1 MNISIESNARQL
13 QKKLSLFQK
22 KHLGKATNDAINK
35 TLNGLKKEMIKQT
48 DKKLDRPTPSTKKA
62 FRVFESKINKLSGRL
77 FILDYAV
84 DYLKYQIDG
93 GVRSG
98 TPDVAVPF
106 TKNVRLNKFG
116 NVPAR
121 KSGLI
126 KKNTQFV
133 ANIKGVEGI
142 YQRMAKGKLKLLHGF
157 EKTVMYTPRFPFFKI
172 GKGYIKSK
180 FNKNLDEKIK
190 KEIARAK

>member
-1 MNISIESNARQL
+1 MNISIESNAREL

-35 TLNGLKKEMIKQT
+35 TLFGLRKEMTKQT
-48 DKKLDRPTPSTKKA
+48 QKKLDRPTAATQKG
-62 FRVFESKINKLSGRL
+62 FIVFQSKINKLSGKL
-77 FILDYAV
+77 FIKDFVA

-93 GVRSG
+93 GVRQG
-98 TPDVAVPF
+98 TPNVAVPY

-126 KKNTQFV
+126 
-133 ANIKGVEGI
+133 
-142 YQRMAKGKLKLLHGF
+142 
-157 EKTVMYTPRFPFFKI
+157 
-172 GKGYIKSK
+172 
-180 FNKNLDEKIK
+180 
-190 KEIARAK
+190 